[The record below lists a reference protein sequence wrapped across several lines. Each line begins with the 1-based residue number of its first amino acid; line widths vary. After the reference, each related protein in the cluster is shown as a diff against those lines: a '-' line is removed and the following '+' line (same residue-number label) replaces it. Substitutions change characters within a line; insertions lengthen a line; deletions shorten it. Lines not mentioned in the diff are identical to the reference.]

1 MNKLCLED
9 RPVVRTGEDAR
20 LLDLGDGIGC
30 VQFLSKGNSV
40 TPTVRE
46 FLRDVVE
53 NGLYN
58 FDGLVIANAG
68 KHYSVGAN
76 LASMKEQID
85 RGDFSSFRER
95 GLQKTVTRMK
105 YSKKPVV
112 AAPYRMTL
120 GGGLEIVLHTH
131 KRVALQKSFLG
142 LVEAGV
148 GLIPGGGGTKETALQ
163 IGRTSSELRDKV
175 LKDSYRKLLMRQV
188 SKDAQDAAV
197 LGYLSETDWICGD
210 AEDMLTQ
217 AKACC
222 MELVG
227 QGFVPKE
234 PGQVTLP
241 GRQGYQMLMD
251 ETARMLEE
259 GAITPYD
266 AEIGRHLAVVL
277 CGSADREEV
286 VCSEEELMQM
296 ENDCFVELTK
306 SKGTYERISY
316 FLEHNDLLRN

>member
-53 NGLYN
+53 NGLYD

-163 IGRTSSELRDKV
+163 IGRAPLEMQDKV
-175 LKDSYRKLLMRQV
+175 LKDSYCKLLLRQV
-188 SKDAQDAAV
+188 SKDAQDAMA
-197 LGYLSETDWICGD
+197 LRYLRKTDPVC
-210 AEDMLTQ
+210 EDGEALLAQ
-217 AKACC
+217 AKVCC
-222 MELVG
+222 TELVK
-227 QGFVPKE
+227 QGFVPEE
-234 PGQVTLP
+234 PQQVMLP
-241 GRQGYQMLMD
+241 GRRGYQLLMD

-277 CGSADREEV
+277 CGSADLDQV
-286 VCSEEELMQM
+286 VCTEEALMQM

-306 SKGTYERISY
+306 SKGTYERIAY